1 LACVAAEVDK
11 WHGDKLLRPA
21 GAGAEGSTASAVPIE
36 RHFIFILSLSSYSDL
51 ADSERAA
58 SGISGILVY
67 EIRVPQ

>member
-1 LACVAAEVDK
+1 VTSCS
-11 WHGDKLLRPA
+11 GPPA
-21 GAGAEGSTASAVPIE
+21 QAQRDRAASAVPIE